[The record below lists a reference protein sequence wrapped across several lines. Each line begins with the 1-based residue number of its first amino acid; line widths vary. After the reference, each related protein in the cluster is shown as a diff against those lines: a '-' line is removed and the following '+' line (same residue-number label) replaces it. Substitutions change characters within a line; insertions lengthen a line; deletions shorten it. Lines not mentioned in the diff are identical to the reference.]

1 MGSLDDRRKGKIV
14 KIAILGSTGFAG
26 SFLLA
31 EALARPELAV
41 TAIVRNPGAVSPHE
55 RLTVKKGDVFDT
67 GSLAD
72 ALRGHDAAIHAF
84 HPGRAASMADVYDQ
98 CVAGHEAIIAATRLA
113 GVPRL
118 VCVGGAASLMTPEG
132 KEYLDSSYW
141 DKAFDP
147 YRNAILGTRALYYLL
162 KPVTDLD
169 WVFLAPS
176 AWLRPGQ
183 RTGRYRTGK
192 DDMLFAADGT
202 SSISNEDF
210 ALALINEVITP
221 RHHRERFTVG
231 Y

>member
-1 MGSLDDRRKGKIV
+1 MKV
-14 KIAILGSTGFAG
+14 AILGSTGFAG

-31 EALARPELAV
+31 EALVRPELAV
-41 TAIVRNPGAVSPHE
+41 TAIVRNPAALTPHE
-55 RLTVKKGDVFDT
+55 RLTVIQGDVFAS
-67 GSLAD
+67 GPLAD
-72 ALRGHDAAIHAF
+72 ALLGHDAVIHAY
-84 HPGRAASMADVYDQ
+84 HPGRAANMADVYDQ
-98 CVAGHEAIIAATRLA
+98 SVAGHEAIIAATRAA

-132 KEYLDSSYW
+132 KEYLDSSHW

-162 KPVTDLD
+162 KPVTDID

-183 RTGRYRTGK
+183 RTGIYRTGK
-192 DDMLFAADGT
+192 DDMVFAADGT

-210 ALALINEVITP
+210 ALALINEVVTP
-221 RHHRERFTVG
+221 QHHRERFTVG

>member
-1 MGSLDDRRKGKIV
+1 M

-31 EALARPELAV
+31 EALKRPELVV
-41 TAIVRNPGAVSPHE
+41 TAIVRNPAALTPHE
-55 RLTVKKGDVFDT
+55 RLTVVKGDVFEP
-67 GSLAD
+67 GSLAN
-72 ALRGHDAAIHAF
+72 ALRGHDAVIHAF
-84 HPGRAASMADVYDQ
+84 HPGRAVSMADVYDQ
-98 CVAGHEAIIAATRLA
+98 CIAGHEAIIAATRLA

-132 KEYLDSSYW
+132 KEYLDSTHW
-141 DKAFDP
+141 DEAFDP
-147 YRNAILGTRALYYLL
+147 HRNAILGTRALYYLL

-183 RTGRYRTGK
+183 RTGIYRTGK

-210 ALALINEVITP
+210 ALALIEEVITP